1 MCVFG
6 GRGGVGVWGETGRKM
21 AEDGVREEG
30 GEEKGREM
38 DWVR

>member
-6 GRGGVGVWGETGRKM
+6 GRGGGERGRKM
-21 AEDGVREEG
+21 AEEGVREEG